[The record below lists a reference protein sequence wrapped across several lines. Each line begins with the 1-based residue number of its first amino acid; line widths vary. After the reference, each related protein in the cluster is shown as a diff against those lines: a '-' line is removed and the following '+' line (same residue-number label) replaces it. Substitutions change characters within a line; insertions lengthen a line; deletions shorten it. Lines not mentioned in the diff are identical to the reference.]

1 MVYLALQGKTFKVRQ
16 MFGTKNSWDKER
28 KEEVHAKQNFQIN
41 WVPKTQSGRE
51 YKVLVEQCS
60 RICEENAHEAER
72 VKKLFVD
79 TPVKLKE
86 KVNFYKF

>member
-1 MVYLALQGKTFKVRQ
+1 MNIFMVYLALQGKTFKVRQ

-51 YKVLVEQCS
+51 YKVLVVTMQS
-60 RICEENAHEAER
+60 HM
-72 VKKLFVD
+72 
-79 TPVKLKE
+79 
-86 KVNFYKF
+86 